1 MEDNMKQMIGGRL
14 AAEALID
21 RGVEYLFTLSGGHIT
36 PIYQFLEGSPV
47 TLFDTRHE
55 QAAVFMAEAWA
66 RMTRKPAVALVTAGP
81 GFTNALSGIANAR
94 LSNAPVI
101 LISGCV
107 GLESVEKLDLQDMK
121 QLPVIEPMVK
131 KAWVCHLAERIP
143 EFIDLAF
150 RTAAAG
156 RPGPVYLE
164 LPCDVLNAA
173 VDPAK
178 VKQLRSRVDS
188 RPADLEGAKEILAM
202 IGAANAPVIIAGS
215 GVWYAD
221 AGEPLRVFAERTGIP
236 VFTGNSGRGTL
247 SDTHPLCFASSLAIR
262 PGAAFFALASAD
274 LVLFLG
280 SRLSLF
286 YIFGDIFRKEAKLI
300 QADIEA
306 EEIGRNRSVDLGV
319 VGDVRALLAELNRL
333 VESGRSGEGLRGRF
347 QGWVETLRKAD
358 VDGKT
363 STQPLWTSEAVPIH
377 PLRLA
382 REIDAFMGREED
394 IVVADGGDTQ
404 IWMGMTRTVRRGG
417 HYFDSGLYGC
427 LAVGIPFAN
436 AAKLRHPESRVLLVI
451 GDGSVGFNFME
462 FHTAIR
468 RGLPIVVVVANDQSW
483 GMIAHSQTIRLGHC
497 IPDGTCLGPVDYHR
511 MVEAL
516 GGFGMMVERPEEI
529 RPALEAAFASGKTA
543 CINVMVDP
551 TVISPGSVALANLG
565 GYRAG

>member
-1 MEDNMKQMIGGRL
+1 MEQVIGGRL
-14 AAEALID
+14 AAEALIE
-21 RGVEYLFTLSGGHIT
+21 RGVEYVFTLSGGHVT
-36 PIYQFLEGSPV
+36 PIHQFLEGSPV
-47 TLFDTRHE
+47 TIFDTRHE

-66 RMTRKPAVALVTAGP
+66 RMTRKPAVALVDAGP

-94 LSNAPVI
+94 LSNTPVI
-101 LISGCV
+101 LIAGAV
-107 GLESVEKLDLQDMK
+107 GLENAEKLDLNDMN

-143 EFIDLAF
+143 EFIDMAF

-178 VKQLRSRVDS
+178 VKHLRSRVNS
-188 RPADLEGAKEILAM
+188 RPTDLEGAREILNLLR
-202 IGAANAPVIIAGS
+202 AAHSPVIVAGS

-221 AGEPLRVFAERTGIP
+221 AGEPLRAFAEQTGIP
-236 VFTGNSGRGTL
+236 VFTENSGRGTL
-247 SDTHPLCFASSLAIR
+247 SDTHPLCFGSSLAIC

-286 YIFGDIFRKEAKLI
+286 YVFGDIFRKDAKFI

-306 EEIGRNRSVDLGV
+306 EEIGRNRSVDLGI
-319 VGDVRALLAELNRL
+319 VGDVRALLVELNRL
-333 VESGRSGEGLRGRF
+333 VDAERGGEGLRGRF

-358 VDGKT
+358 VDGKAAA
-363 STQPLWTSEAVPIH
+363 QPLWTSDAVPIH

-394 IVVADGGDTQ
+394 IVVADGGDTRV
-404 IWMGMTRTVRRGG
+404 WMGMTRTVRAGG
-417 HYFDSGLYGC
+417 RYIDYGLYGC
-427 LAVGIPFAN
+427 LGVGIPFAN

-468 RGLPIVVVVANDQSW
+468 KWLPIVVVVANDQSW
-483 GMIAHSQTIRLGHC
+483 GMIAHSQTLRMGHC
-497 IPDGTCLGPVDYHR
+497 IADGTCLGPVDYHR

-516 GGFGMMVERPEEI
+516 GGFGLAVERPEEI
-529 RPALEAAFASGKTA
+529 RPALEAAFASGRTA
-543 CINVMVDP
+543 CINVAVDP
-551 TVISPGSVALANLG
+551 SVISPGSVALANLG
-565 GYRAG
+565 GYRAK